1 MTKLDGSLHD
11 RRSVSSA
18 ALVPFLAALGAARRL
33 FIQLAGSAAIE
44 DPPESWELTVKNV
57 DWGRWGRDD
66 ASGLPYTPRGGKDV
80 PEGAFQAL
88 HEACGATETDDLFV
102 IPKTVRKLGY
112 WHRSQTVVTPM
123 HVLAVGA
130 KGVGLWVGSPHARVE
145 QLIEYERL
153 CAIELVSVLLYG
165 RLRFIGETNALTVRF
180 NTVANR
186 DLDVLILRVRQ
197 RIANQAFEVPPHE
210 GPDALRLPFK
220 WDLIA
225 RSEFLSLG
233 DEASLAIAFHQAR
246 SRTKREASRGCLLA
260 LTPVELA
267 YLHEPYASLNPYG
280 TDGTYLP
287 RSRIEALR
295 FDEGGLACVVGGRRV
310 EITMPPPLVQ
320 AAHRWFELVTE

>member
-1 MTKLDGSLHD
+1 M
-11 RRSVSSA
+11 
-18 ALVPFLAALGAARRL
+18 
-33 FIQLAGSAAIE
+33 
-44 DPPESWELTVKNV
+44 
-57 DWGRWGRDD
+57 
-66 ASGLPYTPRGGKDV
+66 
-80 PEGAFQAL
+80 PEGAFQTL

-112 WHRSQTVVTPM
+112 VHRSQTVMTPM

-130 KGVGLWVGSPHARVE
+130 KGVGLWVGSPRPRVE

-153 CAIELVSVLLYG
+153 CAIELVSILLYG
-165 RLRFIGETNALTVRF
+165 RLRFIGETDALTVRF

-210 GPDALRLPFK
+210 EREALRLPFK

-233 DEASLAIAFHQAR
+233 DEASIAIAFHRAR
-246 SRTKREASRGCLLA
+246 SQTKREASRGSLLA
-260 LTPVELA
+260 LAPFELA
-267 YLHEPYASLNPYG
+267 FLHEPSASLNPYG
-280 TDGTYLP
+280 TDGTYVP
-287 RSRIEALR
+287 RSRIQALR
-295 FDEGGLACVVGGRRV
+295 FDEEGLACVVGGRRV
-310 EITMPPPLVQ
+310 EITMPPPLVR